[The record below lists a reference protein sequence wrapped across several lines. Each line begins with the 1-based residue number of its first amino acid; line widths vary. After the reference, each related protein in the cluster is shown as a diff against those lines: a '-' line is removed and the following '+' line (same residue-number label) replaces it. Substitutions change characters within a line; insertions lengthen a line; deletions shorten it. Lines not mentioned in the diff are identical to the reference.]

1 MAKIRLSMRIQVR
14 ELKTW
19 RWLLGAGF
27 WTLLGLAFA
36 MQSYLSALQRGSP
49 VSWSFAIRRSLA
61 DWYIFAL
68 LSIPA
73 LWLARH
79 YRLGRQTWHRTLFI
93 HLGASVVFSLA
104 WMALRSAIEHYQLIG
119 RVGRY
124 PLVSFR
130 EAFMYALVATFFFNM
145 LIYWVIVSVSHA
157 LAFYLEAR
165 EREVRAAE
173 LESRLAQ
180 ARLQALQM
188 QLNPHFLFNTL
199 QAISTLMRKKVDAAD
214 RMLIRLSDLL
224 RYALER
230 TDAHEVPLKQELDF
244 LSRYLE
250 IEQIR
255 FGERLEVKLE
265 VQPETLDAWLPNLLL
280 QPLVENA
287 IRHGIEPHARTGR
300 ILLTARRQENA
311 LELQVQDNGNGLSQV
326 PSTRKGVGL
335 ANVRARLEQL
345 YGAESCLELNNA
357 EGGGLLVRVKIPW
370 RIKMTND
377 EQALTTELQ
386 PRR

>member
-1 MAKIRLSMRIQVR
+1 MRIQVR

-19 RWLLGAGF
+19 RWLLGAVF

-73 LWLARH
+73 LWLVRH
-79 YRLGRQTWHRTLFI
+79 YRLGRQTWHRRFFI

-104 WMALRSAIEHYQLIG
+104 WMAMRSAIEHYQLIG

-124 PLVSFR
+124 PLVSFQ

-157 LAFYLEAR
+157 LAFYVEAR

-199 QAISTLMRKKVDAAD
+199 QAISTLMRKQVDAAD

-244 LSRYLE
+244 LGRYLE

-255 FGERLEVKLE
+255 FGERLEVKMQ
-265 VQPETLDAWLPNLLL
+265 VQPETLDAWVPNLLL

-287 IRHGIEPHARTGR
+287 IRHGIEPNARTGR
-300 ILLTARRQENA
+300 ILLTARRQENT
-311 LELQVQDNGNGLSQV
+311 LELQVQDNGNGLSRA

-345 YGAESCLELNNA
+345 YGSESSFEMSNA
-357 EGGGLLVRVKIPW
+357 ETGGLVVRVKIPW
-370 RIKMTND
+370 QIKMTND
-377 EQALTTELQ
+377 Q
-386 PRR
+386 

>member
-1 MAKIRLSMRIQVR
+1 MGLSMRIDIR

-36 MQSYLSALQRGSP
+36 LQSYLSALQRGSP
-49 VSWSFAIRRSLA
+49 VGWSFAIRRSLA
-61 DWYIFAL
+61 DWYIFGV

-73 LWLARH
+73 LWLARRC
-79 YRLGRQTWHRTLFI
+79 RLGRQTWPRNALI
-93 HLGASVVFSLA
+93 HLAAGVLFSLA
-104 WMALRSAIEHYQLIG
+104 WMALRSALEHYQIMG

-145 LIYWVIVSVSHA
+145 LIYWAIVIVSHA
-157 LAFYLEAR
+157 LSFYLEAR

-230 TDAHEVPLKQELDF
+230 TGDHEVPLKQELDF
-244 LSRYLE
+244 LGRYLE

-255 FGERLEVKLE
+255 FGERLEVKMD
-265 VQPETLDAWLPNLLL
+265 VQEGTLGATVPNLLL

-287 IRHGIEPHARTGR
+287 IRHGIEPNARPGK
-300 ILLTARRQENA
+300 ILLTARREGNT
-311 LELQVQDNGNGLSQV
+311 LELQVQDNGNGLPQT
-326 PSTRKGVGL
+326 PSARKGVGV

-345 YGAESCLELNNA
+345 YGAEGSLEMKNG
-357 EGGGLLVRVKIPW
+357 ETGGLVVRVKIPW
-370 RIKMTND
+370 REGNTSVN
-377 EQALTTELQ
+377 
-386 PRR
+386 R